1 MKSDRL
7 GRLTYFRQ
15 IPAELRPYLGGRA
28 SIRRSLGTDATDIA
42 SAPVLA
48 AYSRVHS
55 EVEALIT
62 RARQQQ
68 AHGSALMTVD
78 TEVIR
83 PDLEQFPLSKRD
95 VAGIAGQVLLDVRNA
110 MANQASVSVEYTQS
124 LIALAMKA
132 KSVGI
137 SGISVADFAVIARPA
152 LNSLGISPSPAD
164 MQDLG
169 TVLLGYFPI
178 IQADMGKLAD
188 MDYSPPRLAE
198 VAPPMPKRQA
208 TWRDLFDAW
217 LISTGGVLE
226 RDGYGVHSDRQGPY
240 LTAIAEF
247 TEHITDVSP
256 TSVTSEQAQEYLR
269 WLQEE
274 SGKSVRTQQGRL
286 TCIRNLLR
294 IGVSKGLISSNPF
307 DAVVLKT
314 PAGIEDSKGYRPF
327 TKSELKVIFKAIN
340 EETAVQRQLMPWI
353 LLCTGCRLAEAFQ
366 LRTKDIKRTD
376 AGVWYIDWVHE
387 PLDQYPMFLK
397 TKAKNNRQC
406 PIHLRLI
413 EQGFLKLPRKKEGL
427 LLPGPSYSS
436 ATWSQW
442 FTRLLRQLGIYEKR
456 KTSLHSLRG
465 TAKDL
470 QREAGISMDVRHAL
484 TGHSS
489 KDVGESSYG
498 KGLRLMPDVLAKEL
512 AKVDLS
518 FLS

>member
-1 MKSDRL
+1 M

-15 IPAELRPYLGGRA
+15 IPAELRPYLGGKA
-28 SIRRSLGTDATDIA
+28 SIRRSLGPAATDISDA
-42 SAPVLA
+42 SVLS

-55 EVEALIT
+55 EVEALIADAKQ
-62 RARQQQ
+62 RQ
-68 AHGSALMTVD
+68 AHGSALMAVD
-78 TEVIR
+78 TEAIR
-83 PDLEQFPLSKRD
+83 PGLEQFPLSKRD
-95 VAGIAGQVLLDVRNA
+95 VAGIAGQVLLDIREAV
-110 MANQASVSVEYTQS
+110 ANQQSMSAEFTQS
-124 LIALAMKA
+124 LVALAIKA
-132 KSVGI
+132 KNKGI
-137 SGISVADFAVIARPA
+137 SGISVADFAVLAKPA

-164 MQDLG
+164 MEAIGQA
-169 TVLLGYFPI
+169 LLGYLPI

-217 LISTGGVLE
+217 LASTGGVLE
-226 RDGYGVHSDRQGPY
+226 QDGYGVHSDRQGPY
-240 LTAIAEF
+240 RTAIAEF

-256 TSVTSEQAQEYLR
+256 TSVTPEQAQDYLR
-269 WLQEE
+269 WLQED
-274 SGKSVRTQQGRL
+274 SAKSVRTQQGRL

-307 DAVVLKT
+307 DVVVLKT
-314 PAGIEDSKGYRPF
+314 PAGIEDTKGYRPF
-327 TKSELKVIFKAIN
+327 TKSELKVIFKAIK
-340 EETAVQRQLMPWI
+340 EELTVDRRLMPWI

-376 AGVWYIDWVHE
+376 TGVWYIDWQHE
-387 PLDQYPMFLK
+387 PLGQYPMFLK

-406 PIHLRLI
+406 PIHPALI
-413 EQGFLKLPRKKEGL
+413 EQGFLKLPRKNEGL

-442 FTRLLRQLGIYEKR
+442 FTRLLRQIGMYEKR

-470 QREAGISMDVRHAL
+470 QREAGISLDVRHAL

-498 KGLRLMPDVLAKEL
+498 KGLRMMPDVLAKEL
-512 AKVDLS
+512 IKVDLS
-518 FLS
+518 WLE